1 MFPQEA
7 DDSCTTT
14 QTILLNSK
22 VVFPKFSSWTLM
34 QNKLGLLMLQSHAK
48 LNTNKIKLEPHCC
61 VVNRN
66 TASGHLNPSL
76 INLSKELIKKPLSFI
91 LKYFPFLLALLS

>member
-34 QNKLGLLMLQSHAK
+34 QD
-48 LNTNKIKLEPHCC
+48 KI
-61 VVNRN
+61 
-66 TASGHLNPSL
+66 G
-76 INLSKELIKKPLSFI
+76 
-91 LKYFPFLLALLS
+91 ALDVTKSC